1 MDQRLKNKNDKAVR
15 IKHGGKLHH
24 TGCGRDFLG
33 DAENTGNR
41 NENINQSNPSVRQ
54 DATESER
61 QPTGREKMFLQ
72 ILYLGRA

>member
-24 TGCGRDFLG
+24 TECGRDFLG
-33 DAENTGNR
+33 DTENTGNR

-54 DATESER
+54 DVTEGER
-61 QPTGREKMFLQ
+61 QHAGWEKTFLQ
-72 ILYLGRA
+72 TLYLGRA